1 MLVYERKSK
10 KDVHEV
16 VVNEKGE
23 DEMKLLD
30 FRTIPKYVPQ
40 WIEKEVFEDNK
51 NFHIDAQMFHD
62 DFFSH
67 VKAFLK

>member
-30 FRTIPKYVPQ
+30 FRNIPKYVP
-40 WIEKEVFEDNK
+40 
-51 NFHIDAQMFHD
+51 
-62 DFFSH
+62 
-67 VKAFLK
+67 